1 MVVGALVDIIQRARF
16 AMWNARKLTFMNWP
30 ARGS

>member
-16 AMWNARKLTFMNWP
+16 AMWNARDLTFKQFQ
-30 ARGS
+30 